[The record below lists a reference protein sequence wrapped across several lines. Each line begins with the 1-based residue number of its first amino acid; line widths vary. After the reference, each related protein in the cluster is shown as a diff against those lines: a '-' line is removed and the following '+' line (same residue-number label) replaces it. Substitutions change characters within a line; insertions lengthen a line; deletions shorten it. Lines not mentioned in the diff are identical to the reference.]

1 MARPP
6 ERIGENGNLGIL
18 GRNGN
23 RCWNRGR
30 LAGSERPI
38 GSSEVLDGVAQ
49 CAHESLD
56 AGRNTIASPD
66 SQRFDLVVHA
76 LQGSYDQALALNIA
90 YARSVQRDPDI
101 GRDQAEDSV
110 AGPRLLNDI
119 RRKTDPLAYV
129 AHDLPES
136 IPHPLRAHDEGPTGT
151 TQQRT

>member
-76 LQGSYDQALALNIA
+76 LQGRSEEHTSELQSLMRISYAVFCLKKKKN
-90 YARSVQRDPDI
+90 
-101 GRDQAEDSV
+101 
-110 AGPRLLNDI
+110 
-119 RRKTDPLAYV
+119 
-129 AHDLPES
+129 
-136 IPHPLRAHDEGPTGT
+136 
-151 TQQRT
+151 RTILQHSH